1 MMALPV
7 VTKEKVV
14 KALDELP
21 PEHLSQVNQFI
32 EFLQF
37 RLEQS
42 PGERDPYGEDR
53 PSVDKA
59 SMVDAQARQEMWQA
73 ALASTFGMWAG
84 RDDVAQDGVEYVREI
99 RRGHRLNDFL
109 EQVNE
114 SD

>member
-14 KALDELP
+14 EALDELP

-37 RLEQS
+37 RLERS
-42 PGERDPYGEDR
+42 PGERGPYGEDL
-53 PSVDKA
+53 PSIDKA
-59 SMVDAQARQEMWQA
+59 SMVDAQVRQEMWRA
-73 ALASTFGMWAG
+73 ALASTFGMWTD
-84 RDDVAQDGVEYVREI
+84 RDDITQDGVAYVREM

-109 EQVNE
+109 EQVDE